1 MSPGATDIHLLSPKS
16 VLQLAHP
23 HDPGSHCQS
32 FFDFNGVRYGWDGHR
47 ELFEREDGTG
57 IARFYPSS
65 HVMDESEHQIGK
77 LVITENGKSMEDIVV
92 MTALIVQERSE
103 EAREAAFHR
112 RSLPRVDQHARKAK
126 AEHK

>member
-1 MSPGATDIHLLSPKS
+1 MTPGATDIHLLSPKS

-23 HDPGSHCQS
+23 HDPGSDCQS
-32 FFDFNGVRYGWDGHR
+32 YFEFNGVRYGWDGHS

-57 IARFYPSS
+57 IARFYASWD
-65 HVMDESEHQIGK
+65 VVDEGEHQIGK
-77 LVITENGKSMEDIVV
+77 LVITKNGKSMEDVIV
-92 MTALIVQERSE
+92 MTALVVQERSE

-112 RSLPRVDQHARKAK
+112 RSLPSVDQHARKAT